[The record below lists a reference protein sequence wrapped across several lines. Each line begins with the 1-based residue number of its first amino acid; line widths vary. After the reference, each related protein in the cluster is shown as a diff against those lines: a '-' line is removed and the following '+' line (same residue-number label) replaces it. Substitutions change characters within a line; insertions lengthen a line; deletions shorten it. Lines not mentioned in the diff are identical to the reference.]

1 MSTMRVMVQLRPA
14 ELPQISFAAHAE
26 FEKPPADLA
35 ALAGSGFVV
44 DHEFAPVVLPGV
56 RVPAG
61 VGMALALGAPAEF
74 SFEAADVSSLVRGTI
89 ADGDAGQGTLSEL
102 LNHPQ
107 VMGVF
112 ADPVIATTL
121 TCGGTPPVGDASG
134 VAQKLDCAAL
144 HATGCNGAGVR
155 VAVVDTGINAPYLTA
170 RGLPASIDEPNS
182 FTPAGVLTT
191 PGAHPVEHGTM
202 CAYDLGIAAPEATLL
217 DHAVLLSKTPGAT
230 QMQGLLSDAVRS
242 YSQLRAL
249 LLEDDGA
256 PLVVTNSWGVFD
268 PAWDFPPGHP
278 GNYTDNP
285 SHPFNLIVAS
295 LESAGADILFAA
307 GNCGVECPDGRCR
320 FPTRPICGANS
331 HPLVLSVGGI
341 DLNDERVGYS
351 SQGPGRLSAEKP
363 DICTYTHFKGS
374 EVFGAGKPD
383 SGTSAACPVAAGVV
397 AAIRSRHMPAT
408 LAPAQLRTLIAQTA
422 NDLGAPGFD
431 YGYGWGALAPQALVA
446 ALP

>member
-1 MSTMRVMVQLRPA
+1 MRVMVQLRPA
-14 ELPQISFAAHAE
+14 ELPQVSFAAHAE

-35 ALAGSGFVV
+35 ALASAGLVV
-44 DHEFAPVVLPGV
+44 DHDFAPVVLPAV
-56 RVPAG
+56 RAPAG

-74 SFEAADVSSLVRGTI
+74 SFEATDVSSLVRGTI
-89 ADGDAGQGTLSEL
+89 ADGDAGQGALSEL

-144 HATGCNGAGVR
+144 HASECNGAGVR
-155 VAVVDTGINAPYLTA
+155 VAVVDTGINVPYLTA
-170 RGLPASIDEPNS
+170 RGLPASIDAANS
-182 FTPAGVLTT
+182 FTPAGVPTK

-249 LLEDDGA
+249 LLGNDGA

-268 PAWDFPPGHP
+268 PAWDFPAGHP

-295 LESAGADILFAA
+295 LENAGADILFAA

-374 EVFGAGKPD
+374 EVFGIGEPD

-397 AAIRSRHMPAT
+397 AAIRSRHT
-408 LAPAQLRTLIAQTA
+408 LAALPPAQLRTLIAQTA
-422 NDLGAPGFD
+422 NNLGAPGFD
-431 YGYGWGALAPQALVA
+431 YDYGWGALAPQALVA